1 MRIGINASFLRK
13 QDTGLGQ
20 VTANFLKELME
31 LERVQADLAID
42 NLKIQEL
49 KKIEVILYLEEDVKI
64 KLPKNTAASVVKFS
78 KQIFLPL
85 YKRDDLIRRIWW
97 EKFLLPQK
105 VKQDKCDIFLSLYQ
119 SATILTGKTK
129 HLMVVHD
136 LIPKFFPNYL
146 NNWRKKI
153 YQNLVE
159 KAIKKVDKLI
169 AISHRTEKDLITKL
183 QIDPK
188 KITVSYIDVDPLYKQ
203 QFSSSQLRKV
213 LKKYKLEPGY
223 LYSGGGLEV
232 RKNVESVVRA
242 YKLLL
247 DSVAGAERIP
257 KLVIFGKLLPQL
269 APLVTDAEKLIG
281 ELGLA
286 KQVVLLGQ
294 VPQADLPAL
303 YASALVF
310 IYPSFY
316 EGFGLPI
323 LEAMNQG
330 TPVITSKTSS
340 LPEVGRDS
348 VLYCDPKY
356 VEDLAMVLK
365 NVLANNHLKIAL
377 SLKGRERAAHFSWE
391 KFVRKF
397 LNIIGELK

>member
-20 VTANFLKELME
+20 VTANFLKELVE
-31 LERVQADLAID
+31 IESVQADLAID

-136 LIPKFFPNYL
+136 LIPKLFPSYL
-146 NNWRKKI
+146 SNWRKKL

-159 KAIKKVDKLI
+159 KAIKKVDKII
-169 AISHRTEKDLITKL
+169 AISHRTEKDLINQL
-183 QIDPK
+183 QIDPGK
-188 KITVSYIDVDPLYKQ
+188 VAVSYIDADPIYKQ
-203 QFSSSQLRKV
+203 QFSSAQLQKV

-223 LYSGGGLEV
+223 LYSGGGLEM
-232 RKNVESVVRA
+232 RKNVESIVRA

-247 DSVAGAERIP
+247 DNPENVKVIP

-269 APLVTDAEKLIG
+269 APLVTDVEKLVD
-281 ELGLA
+281 ELGLEDH
-286 KQVVLLGQ
+286 VVLLDQ
-294 VPQADLPAL
+294 VSQADLPAL

-348 VLYCDPKY
+348 VLYCNPND
-356 VEDLAMVLK
+356 VEDLAMVIK
-365 NVLANNHLKIAL
+365 NVLDNSHLQAAL
-377 SLKGRERAAHFSWE
+377 SLKGRERAAHFSWVR
-391 KFVRKF
+391 FVRKF
-397 LNIIGELK
+397 LNIVEEMK